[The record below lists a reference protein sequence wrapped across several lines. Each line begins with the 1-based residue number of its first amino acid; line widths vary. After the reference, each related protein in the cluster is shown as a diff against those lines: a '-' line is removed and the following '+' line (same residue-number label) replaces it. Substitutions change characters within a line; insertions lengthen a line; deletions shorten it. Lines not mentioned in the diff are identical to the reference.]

1 MGNYHFVYN
10 DVEGAST
17 QWDDI
22 QRKLG
27 NLPPKPPAFK
37 PPSFKPAEDEDSKHK
52 DKARHR
58 DCDYHRRLR
67 LYLAGNSFTGGI
79 PYSISQMTSLK
90 YLTFV
95 MPSRM
100 CINPIHNNKG
110 LFHQSDNA
118 NSEERWAASSCA
130 MDSLY
135 DLELISNTVPVVF
148 DNSETWH
155 LALSTSLKLGS
166 RGMAH
171 VQKITCVDLKEKS
184 QYSNILLINRTAS
197 PLAWVYGVQR
207 SKKPHCYN
215 VAIFISSFN
224 GCPETMTCSRKG
236 GMDLIAVIRASG
248 RISHAR
254 GLNVPSSGIVGEQF
268 IEKIRRVRVGWR
280 LPDMM
285 FATKCSLSDACNTI
299 AKQLENVY
307 SSIALETTKFLYGC
321 AVNSYILNVNWL
333 IDSVAAGYALPRD
346 KSLKAWILAHK
357 PPVAPKYDLP
367 LKVSDKIN
375 LGIQRVVGYRQWC
388 NKLWNAV
395 RFAMSKLGDNYTPP
409 TNVVPDIM
417 PFNCQ
422 WILSVLNKA
431 ISKTVTS
438 LDSYEFSDAATVVY
452 SWWQFQL
459 CDVFIEAVK
468 PYFASDAQAFASER
482 SYAQDTLSC
491 WTNEKVEY
499 EMDMI
504 ESAVKSL
511 RSLRAL
517 MPAKERHERSVFTSF
532 LEKALSGWRD
542 ELRKDIEQ
550 LCMQQAGPGYLV
562 VATRMHFQRIA
573 GTVPYITTAL
583 MDAKRGTEGR
593 KDFLIGYQGN
603 LVD

>member
-1 MGNYHFVYN
+1 MGNYHFVYK

-166 RGMAH
+166 RGMVH
-171 VQKITCVDLKEKS
+171 VQKITRVDLKEKS

-224 GCPETMTCSRKG
+224 GCPETTTCSRKG

-268 IEKIRRVRVGWR
+268 IEKIRRVRVGWK

-346 KSLKAWILAHK
+346 KSN
-357 PPVAPKYDLP
+357 
-367 LKVSDKIN
+367 KIN
-375 LGIQRVVGYRQWC
+375 LDIQRVVGYRQWC

-499 EMDMI
+499 EMNMI

-517 MPAKERHERSVFTSF
+517 MPAKERHERSLFTSF

-550 LCMQQAGPGYLV
+550 LCMQQAGPGYLA
-562 VATRMHFQRIA
+562 VATRMHFQRTA
-573 GTVPYITTAL
+573 GLEQEIESLKKKLTACTREKL
-583 MDAKRGTEGR
+583 
-593 KDFLIGYQGN
+593 N
-603 LVD
+603 LQEELSQFYYARCLTSLLL

>member
-1 MGNYHFVYN
+1 MGNYHFVYK

-67 LYLAGNSFTGGI
+67 LL
-79 PYSISQMTSLK
+79 
-90 YLTFV
+90 
-95 MPSRM
+95 M

-118 NSEERWAASSCA
+118 NSEDRWAASSCA
-130 MDSLY
+130 MDSIY
-135 DLELISNTVPVVF
+135 DLELISYTVPVVF

-171 VQKITCVDLKEKS
+171 VQKITRVDLKEKS

-224 GCPETMTCSRKG
+224 GCPETTTCSRKG
-236 GMDLIAVIRASG
+236 LPCTIFLSYDYL
-248 RISHAR
+248 
-254 GLNVPSSGIVGEQF
+254 LSSA
-268 IEKIRRVRVGWR
+268 IRR
-280 LPDMM
+280 
-285 FATKCSLSDACNTI
+285 
-299 AKQLENVY
+299 LEM
-307 SSIALETTKFLYGC
+307 TKFLYGC

-357 PPVAPKYDLP
+357 PP
-367 LKVSDKIN
+367 
-375 LGIQRVVGYRQWC
+375 
-388 NKLWNAV
+388 
-395 RFAMSKLGDNYTPP
+395 
-409 TNVVPDIM
+409 
-417 PFNCQ
+417 
-422 WILSVLNKA
+422 
-431 ISKTVTS
+431 
-438 LDSYEFSDAATVVY
+438 
-452 SWWQFQL
+452 
-459 CDVFIEAVK
+459 
-468 PYFASDAQAFASER
+468 
-482 SYAQDTLSC
+482 C

-499 EMDMI
+499 EMNMI
-504 ESAVKSL
+504 ELAVKSL

-517 MPAKERHERSVFTSF
+517 MPAKERHER
-532 LEKALSGWRD
+532 
-542 ELRKDIEQ
+542 
-550 LCMQQAGPGYLV
+550 
-562 VATRMHFQRIA
+562 
-573 GTVPYITTAL
+573 
-583 MDAKRGTEGR
+583 
-593 KDFLIGYQGN
+593 
-603 LVD
+603 

>member
-1 MGNYHFVYN
+1 MGNYHFVYK

-67 LYLAGNSFTGGI
+67 LS
-79 PYSISQMTSLK
+79 SLNF
-90 YLTFV
+90 Y
-95 MPSRM
+95 
-100 CINPIHNNKG
+100 
-110 LFHQSDNA
+110 NA

-171 VQKITCVDLKEKS
+171 VQKITRVDLKEKS

-224 GCPETMTCSRKG
+224 GCPETTTCSRKGLPCTIFLSYDYLLSSG

-248 RISHAR
+248 RISHAQ

-268 IEKIRRVRVGWR
+268 IEKIRRVRGGWR

-321 AVNSYILNVNWL
+321 TVNSYILNVNWL
-333 IDSVAAGYALPRD
+333 IHSVAAGYALPRD
-346 KSLKAWILAHK
+346 KK
-357 PPVAPKYDLP
+357 
-367 LKVSDKIN
+367 SDKIN
-375 LGIQRVVGYRQWC
+375 LDIQRVVGYRQWC

-438 LDSYEFSDAATVVY
+438 LDSYEFSNAATVVY

-459 CDVFIEAVK
+459 CDVFIEAAK
-468 PYFASDAQAFASER
+468 PYFASDAQAFAFER

-517 MPAKERHERSVFTSF
+517 MPAKERHERSLFSSF

-550 LCMQQAGPGYLV
+550 LCMQQAGPGYLA
-562 VATRMHFQRIA
+562 VATRMHFQRTAGLEQEIESLKKKLTA
-573 GTVPYITTAL
+573 CTREKLNLQEELSQGTAIGTVLLCQVSYITTAL
-583 MDAKRGTEGR
+583 MDAKRGTEG
-593 KDFLIGYQGN
+593 LLPVGCY
-603 LVD
+603 

>member
-1 MGNYHFVYN
+1 MGNYHFVYK
-10 DVEGAST
+10 DMEGAST

-52 DKARHR
+52 DKAGHR

-67 LYLAGNSFTGGI
+67 LCCTGGI

-118 NSEERWAASSCA
+118 NSEESGGLLAPVPWIRCMIWSSF
-130 MDSLY
+130 
-135 DLELISNTVPVVF
+135 P

-171 VQKITCVDLKEKS
+171 VQKITRVDLKEKS

-197 PLAWVYGVQR
+197 PLAWEAHYCHIIFILLCLVPQHPHPHKTGEGQIEEMVYGVQR

-224 GCPETMTCSRKG
+224 GCPETTTCSRKG

-268 IEKIRRVRVGWR
+268 IEKIRRGWR

-299 AKQLENVY
+299 AKQLENV
-307 SSIALETTKFLYGC
+307 
-321 AVNSYILNVNWL
+321 
-333 IDSVAAGYALPRD
+333 
-346 KSLKAWILAHK
+346 
-357 PPVAPKYDLP
+357 
-367 LKVSDKIN
+367 
-375 LGIQRVVGYRQWC
+375 
-388 NKLWNAV
+388 
-395 RFAMSKLGDNYTPP
+395 
-409 TNVVPDIM
+409 
-417 PFNCQ
+417 
-422 WILSVLNKA
+422 
-431 ISKTVTS
+431 
-438 LDSYEFSDAATVVY
+438 
-452 SWWQFQL
+452 
-459 CDVFIEAVK
+459 
-468 PYFASDAQAFASER
+468 
-482 SYAQDTLSC
+482 
-491 WTNEKVEY
+491 
-499 EMDMI
+499 
-504 ESAVKSL
+504 
-511 RSLRAL
+511 
-517 MPAKERHERSVFTSF
+517 
-532 LEKALSGWRD
+532 
-542 ELRKDIEQ
+542 
-550 LCMQQAGPGYLV
+550 
-562 VATRMHFQRIA
+562 
-573 GTVPYITTAL
+573 PYITTAL
-583 MDAKRGTEGR
+583 MDAKRLLYQSAQFEAAILSVSGPWVDQCLTNQNVFAHKYSPIILVINTKLAIVTAGDGISGTYMELVVYVHR
-593 KDFLIGYQGN
+593 TPTAKDQEYNITE
-603 LVD
+603 VEEVWE

>member
-1 MGNYHFVYN
+1 MQSCN
-10 DVEGAST
+10 DHHCQNQQRLPLGKPSSVLRFYTPGGLLHHHECNDYTDEVIGSVDTDELAKYFSFKSDPEDEGAEKMKKKMETARDQLAEALYQKGLAMAEIESMKTVGNQSKTRSPYYLGQWLDAGCHRPTEQTGFDRHSLEADMGMEIEGDGRARISST
-17 QWDDI
+17 RSGSRSRLASCTSWQSR
-22 QRKLG
+22 QPG
-27 NLPPKPPAFK
+27 N
-37 PPSFKPAEDEDSKHK
+37 DT
-52 DKARHR
+52 
-58 DCDYHRRLR
+58 YRRGLTT
-67 LYLAGNSFTGGI
+67 LVDMPLNSFPSTV
-79 PYSISQMTSLK
+79 SKDTFELK
-90 YLTFV
+90 
-95 MPSRM
+95 
-100 CINPIHNNKG
+100 C
-110 LFHQSDNA
+110 
-118 NSEERWAASSCA
+118 
-130 MDSLY
+130 
-135 DLELISNTVPVVF
+135 
-148 DNSETWH
+148 
-155 LALSTSLKLGS
+155 
-166 RGMAH
+166 
-171 VQKITCVDLKEKS
+171 
-184 QYSNILLINRTAS
+184 
-197 PLAWVYGVQR
+197 
-207 SKKPHCYN
+207 
-215 VAIFISSFN
+215 
-224 GCPETMTCSRKG
+224 

-268 IEKIRRVRVGWR
+268 IEKIRRVREGWR

-321 AVNSYILNVNWL
+321 TVNSYILNVNWL
-333 IDSVAAGYALPRD
+333 IHSVAAGYALPRD
-346 KSLKAWILAHK
+346 KS
-357 PPVAPKYDLP
+357 
-367 LKVSDKIN
+367 DKIN
-375 LGIQRVVGYRQWC
+375 LDIQRVVGYRQWC

-459 CDVFIEAVK
+459 CDVFIEAAK
-468 PYFASDAQAFASER
+468 PYFASDAQAFAFER

-517 MPAKERHERSVFTSF
+517 MPAKERHESKLVLVTLLWLLECIFREKYSNRYSF
-532 LEKALSGWRD
+532 IMPGALHHYYFDGCEAWHGRAQGFFDWLSRQLSG
-542 ELRKDIEQ
+542 LSNF
-550 LCMQQAGPGYLV
+550 P
-562 VATRMHFQRIA
+562 VA
-573 GTVPYITTAL
+573 V
-583 MDAKRGTEGR
+583 
-593 KDFLIGYQGN
+593 N
-603 LVD
+603 LNYVLLLPVGCY